1 MADEITAGIDLMTTR
16 HPHSIRKSK
25 KTIPTLIRRGT
36 LLTLLLFGLA
46 NCAHP
51 SSTQDNPV
59 AQRLSELADPIER
72 QNFIL
77 SLSYQWNDAA
87 ITTVTRAL
95 DDPDPIVRYAAV
107 TVLGDAGDTV
117 PLSTL
122 QALANH
128 LQDSDPWVR
137 DETIAALQ
145 RLTDVAFPRYST
157 FGLQMG
163 IALVNLSKHH
173 DPFTRSKAIAALE
186 PWEHYL
192 SEVSSAYDRADKDD
206 VWLARSAARRRLLG
220 GYPSW
225 GRLERALRYL
235 RDEDKVIRLQAIW
248 FLRNYIADHKIEDRD
263 VQIDEQVIDSLIE
276 RLRDPDGHMITAEA
290 ITLLA
295 YTKHP
300 KAVRALIQFK
310 EKAPI
315 WTQTVNSALGEYAKF
330 ELERALSDG
339 PVEEILPLS
348 KPAPIDH
355 GNIGEFISLATTGD
369 EAGKLTGILGL
380 CWISD
385 PRVEEIIAAATKDP
399 SPRIRYAA
407 VFALDRRNCVRQGS
421 GETLETVRP
430 LSEDPDRFVRR
441 RAVSL
446 LSNSGWIHPELSAE
460 CVKHRADWLET
471 LAAIS
476 SCRYAKR
483 PSPEF
488 DRALLPLLTIPYDR
502 LREAVARQVAWFCV
516 PEQQALLQALMHDAS
531 IRVRRAAA
539 SQLGNHPSFVPLL
552 FSALEDQDET
562 VRLAAAQGLSR
573 YGRTSALAPLEQL
586 AESDPS
592 ELVRVIAKQ
601 TIQQISSR
609 AALTEAEQDE
619 REKDLLERAKLARC
633 K

>member
-46 NCAHP
+46 NCAHS
-51 SSTQDNPV
+51 SSTQDNHV
-59 AQRLSELADPIER
+59 AQRLSELTDPIER

-77 SLSYQWNDAA
+77 SLTYQWNDSAIAA
-87 ITTVTRAL
+87 VTRAL

-107 TVLGDAGDTV
+107 TVLGDAGDKV
-117 PLSTL
+117 PFSTL
-122 QALANH
+122 QVLANH
-128 LQDSDPWVR
+128 LQDADPWVR

-145 RLTDVAFPRYST
+145 RLTDVAFPRYNT
-157 FGLQMG
+157 FGLQTG
-163 IALVNLSKHH
+163 AALLNLSRHH

-192 SEVSSAYDRADKDD
+192 SEVSSVYGRADKDE

-220 GYPSW
+220 GYPVR

-235 RDEDKVIRLQAIW
+235 RDEDKFIRFQAVE
-248 FLRNYIADHKIEDRD
+248 FLRNYIDGRRVEDQD
-263 VQIDEQVIDSLIE
+263 VQVEEQVIGPLIE
-276 RLRDPDGHMITAEA
+276 RLYDPDSQIVYEA
-290 ITLLA
+290 IWLLA
-295 YTKHP
+295 FTKHP
-300 KAVRALIQFK
+300 KAVRTLIQFK

-315 WTQTVNSALGEYAKF
+315 WTQNVNSALGQYAKSEF
-330 ELERALSDG
+330 ERALSDG
-339 PVEEILPLS
+339 PAEEILTLS

-355 GNIGEFISLATTGD
+355 GNIEEFISLATTGD

-380 CWISD
+380 CWMSER
-385 PRVEEIIAAATKDP
+385 RVEEIIAAATKDP
-399 SPRIRYAA
+399 SPRVRYAG
-407 VFALDRRNCVRQGS
+407 VFTLDRRYCTRQGS
-421 GETLETVRP
+421 GEALEAVRA
-430 LSEDPDRFVRR
+430 LSEDPNRFVRR

-476 SCRYAKR
+476 SCRYAER
-483 PSPEF
+483 SSLEF

-502 LREAVARQVAWFCV
+502 LREAVTRRVAWNCV
-516 PEQQALLQALMHDAS
+516 PEQQAQLQSLLHDAS
-531 IRVRRAAA
+531 VRVRRAAA
-539 SQLGNHPSFVPLL
+539 WQLRSHPAFVPLL
-552 FSALEDQDET
+552 LSALEDQDES
-562 VRLAAAQGLSR
+562 VRLFAAQGLSQ
-573 YGRTSALAPLEQL
+573 YGRASALTPLKQL

-592 ELVRVIAKQ
+592 EQVRAIAKQ
-601 TIQQISSR
+601 TIQQISFHT
-609 AALTEAEQDE
+609 ALTEPEQDA
-619 REKDLLERAKLARC
+619 REKDQLERMKPAYC